1 MKLEGGA
8 KALALAGLLALT
20 LAGIATVHVKAEK
33 PAIVE
38 AGWGPFSFNGGLQP
52 KALSRHRLTPVAVG
66 LSGRVTET
74 TAETPALREI
84 TLDLDKNG
92 AVEGAGIPACS
103 WRLVNA
109 STREVMRRCADAQVG
124 TGLAHIELPSRQ
136 EPVAIKLMLFNG
148 GVRTGTTTAFVRAYV
163 PAPVSAP
170 VIAVAKIRSLDQGP
184 YGLRVITRIPLIQ
197 DGTAKLLDF
206 SVVIKRLAGA
216 REDQHSF
223 AMARCPKG
231 HLDARLTSFRLNEE
245 LFDGTTIV
253 RSCTPV
259 E

>member
-1 MKLEGGA
+1 M
-8 KALALAGLLALT
+8 LALT
-20 LAGIATVHVKAEK
+20 LAAIVAVHVKAEN

-52 KALSRHRLTPVAVG
+52 KALPRHRLTPVAVG
-66 LSGRVTET
+66 LSGRVTGT
-74 TAETPALREI
+74 TADTPALREI

-92 AVEGAGIPACS
+92 AVDAAGIPACS

-124 TGLAHIELPSRQ
+124 TGLAHIELSSQQ
-136 EPVAIKLMLFNG
+136 EPVAARLMLFNG
-148 GVRTGTTTAFVRAYV
+148 GVRAGTTTAFLRAYV

-184 YGLRVITRIPLIQ
+184 YGLRVITRIPLIE
-197 DGTAKLLDF
+197 DGAAKLLDF
-206 SVVIKRLAGA
+206 SVVIKRLAGT
-216 REDQHSF
+216 RKDQRSF

-231 HLDARLTSFRLNEE
+231 HLNARLTSFRLNEE
-245 LFDGTTIV
+245 ILDGTTVV
-253 RSCTPV
+253 RACTPV